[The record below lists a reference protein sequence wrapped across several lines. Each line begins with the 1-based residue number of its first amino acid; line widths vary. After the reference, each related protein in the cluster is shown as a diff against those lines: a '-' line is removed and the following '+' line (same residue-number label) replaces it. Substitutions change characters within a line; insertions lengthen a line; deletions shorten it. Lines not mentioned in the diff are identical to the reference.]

1 LSSYSNT
8 VHSHSNELHSHSKS
22 AIVLDTTLSLSKLQF
37 QQYVSYQGPNRLG
50 NSTHSTGPTEAV
62 RRYFCSVRDTNLSRQ
77 QRPQYW
83 FYRSSLGNVRP
94 QHWHSSK
101 PDLSRQQRRST
112 GPTETVLGNS
122 IKRPEVLLIGLST
135 ASAAVLVQARTV
147 PHSTNSTC
155 PRQDSTPFIK
165 PFKGPNT
172 VSKAWVVIVI
182 MAEVPLAVA
191 MTTVVAEA
199 TKAAPIGAIAT
210 ATAPVCLPRRHH
222 WNSCLP
228 SRLMARCR
236 LHSHQ

>member
-1 LSSYSNT
+1 VLSYGIT
-8 VHSHSNELHSHSKS
+8 VHLHSIEFTSHSKS
-22 AIVLDTTLSLSKLQF
+22 ATLCLNYSSCSTCCTGTR
-37 QQYVSYQGPNRLG
+37 VSQRYRRANRLG
-50 NSTHSTGPTEAV
+50 
-62 RRYFCSVRDTNLSRQ
+62 YSV
-77 QRPQYW
+77 
-83 FYRSSLGNVRP
+83 
-94 QHWHSSK
+94 
-101 PDLSRQQRRST
+101 RST

-122 IKRPEVLLIGLST
+122 IKRPEVLLNQDFQQRSEHSSLPSQYLSKLGQYPIP
-135 ASAAVLVQARTV
+135 S
-147 PHSTNSTC
+147 
-155 PRQDSTPFIK
+155 
-165 PFKGPNT
+165 PFKGPTT
-172 VSKAWVVIVI
+172 VSKAWVVIVMI